1 MQIEKYQDVV
11 TLRQSALTLVSD
23 KIREVYDSLPENL
36 KAMDE
41 LSLME
46 QFSPNP
52 SDYWIRKRFW
62 ELVDH
67 GEKIDTVLIIGD
79 KLSRKSFYDSLLKN
93 PYRVAWMFL
102 PTLTYQESFEEMFK
116 VLHHRLMH
124 YVSTAVITA
133 KNVNAITALYENLA
147 NRVVGPVAKNINMR
161 AHVHSTSDQPT
172 KKSPAELEHELKQLK
187 SATPIID
194 VDPT

>member
-11 TLRQSALTLVSD
+11 NLRQNALTLVSE
-23 KIREVYDSLPENL
+23 KVRSVYESLPENI

-46 QFSPNP
+46 LFSPNP

-62 ELVDH
+62 ELVDL
-67 GEKIDTVLIIGD
+67 GEKIDTVLIISD
-79 KLSRKSFYDSLLKN
+79 KLSKQGFYESLLKN

-102 PTLTYQESFEEMFK
+102 PTLTHQESFEEMFK
-116 VLHHRLMH
+116 ILHHRLLH
-124 YVSTAVITA
+124 YVSTTVITA
-133 KNVNAITALYENLA
+133 KNVNAINSLYENLA
-147 NRVVGPVAKNINMR
+147 NRVVGPVAKNINLR
-161 AHVHSTSDQPT
+161 AHMHSTSDQPT
-172 KKSPAELEHELKQLK
+172 KKSPLELENELKQLK
-187 SATPIID
+187 NATPVID

>member
-11 TLRQSALTLVSD
+11 NLRQNALNLVHP
-23 KIREVYDSLPENL
+23 KIKDVWESLPENIRS
-36 KAMDE
+36 MDE
-41 LSLME
+41 LTLME
-46 QFSPNP
+46 QFDPNP
-52 SDYWIRKRFW
+52 SDYWVRKRLW
-62 ELVDH
+62 ELVDL

-79 KLSRKSFYDSLLKN
+79 KISRQAFHERLLKN
-93 PYRVAWMFL
+93 PYRVAWMML
-102 PTLTYQESFEEMFK
+102 PTLTYQESFEELFK
-116 VLHHRLMH
+116 TLHYRLMN
-124 YVSTAVITA
+124 YVSTTPITA
-133 KNVNAITALYENLA
+133 KNVAAITSLYESLA